1 MATTYKV
8 KITYN
13 GPANPEN
20 IRFVSPICPVYCPC
34 NSYVDTAAY
43 KDTCYDTNVEGF
55 GKIDVMEPYASTSF
69 PFPVPLAQFKVA
81 VIGQPV
87 SADAPN
93 GPKYV
98 EFEVDSYMEA
108 FWYTQAGIALADQ
121 GFVVEIT
128 PNTALKTA
136 DDSSK
141 DTKENTDQ
149 KNG

>member
-69 PFPVPLAQFKVA
+69 PFPVPLSQFKVA

-136 DDSSK
+136 SDSSK
-141 DTKENTDQ
+141 SNEDQ
-149 KNG
+149 GSKG

>member
-43 KDTCYDTNVEGF
+43 KDTCYDTNIEGF

-69 PFPVPLAQFKVA
+69 PFPVPLSQFKVA

-136 DDSSK
+136 EDSSK
-141 DTKENTDQ
+141 KNSDTQ
-149 KNG
+149 NG

>member
-13 GPANPEN
+13 GPAKPEN
-20 IRFVSPICPVYCPC
+20 IRFVSPICPIYCPC
-34 NSYVDTAAY
+34 NSYTDTAAY
-43 KDTCYDTNVEGF
+43 DGTCYDTNVRGF

-87 SADAPN
+87 NSGAPD

-121 GFVVEIT
+121 GFEVKIT
-128 PNTALKTA
+128 PNTALKA
-136 DDSSK
+136 S
-141 DTKENTDQ
+141 E
-149 KNG
+149 